1 MKTKKWIAAAMVA
14 GMALSASAGA
24 YAASNIQTI
33 KAQLNHGL
41 GFVVNGQAY
50 QPTDA
55 AGKKLDPIVYNNT
68 TYLPVR
74 ALGEA
79 LNVPVNYDSAG
90 QKVVIGAD
98 SNTGT
103 TGGTAAPGTS
113 TGSTQSGL
121 AAVTYTAAQKEAAQK
136 AFALFQG
143 FETPYA
149 PMQAAA
155 GDKFVSVGAG
165 GDSVTYVFDKMK
177 VSIAPRDNSF
187 GYDLTPVTLSN
198 GVKGNWYKPSD
209 MDMLTFPLG
218 DRFVTIWSEG
228 GKLTKAQIEAAA
240 VHVEKASF

>member
-1 MKTKKWIAAAMVA
+1 MKTKKWIATAMVA
-14 GMALSASAGA
+14 GMALSASVGA

-74 ALGEA
+74 ALGEV
-79 LNVPVNYDSAG
+79 LNVPVTYDSAG
-90 QKVVIGAD
+90 QKVVIGAG
-98 SNTGT
+98 STSGT
-103 TGGTAAPGTS
+103 TNPGT
-113 TGSTQSGL
+113 TPGSTQSGL
-121 AAVTYTAAQKEAAQK
+121 TAVTYTAAQQETAKK
-136 AFALFQG
+136 AFAMFQG

-149 PMQAAA
+149 PMQSVS

-165 GDSVTYVFDKMK
+165 GDSVTYVFDNMK
-177 VSIAPRDNSF
+177 VSIAPRDDSF
-187 GYDLTPVTLSN
+187 GYNLTPVTLSN

-209 MDMLTFPLG
+209 KDMLTFPLG
-218 DRFVTIWSEG
+218 DRFVTIWSEN
-228 GKLTKAQIEAAA
+228 GKLTKAQIEAVA